1 MLDIAPATNEVID
14 EIRRSVATLCE
25 KFPGE
30 YWREQD
36 RERAYPT
43 EFVKALTDAGFLAVL
58 VPEEYG
64 GSGLPISAAAAV
76 LEEIHKSGCN
86 GGACHA
92 QMYIM
97 GSLLKHGSEELKQ
110 KYLPDIANGKIRLQ
124 AFGVTEPSSGSD
136 TLSIK
141 TSAKKSGSKFV
152 INGQKVWTSRA
163 EHSDLIL
170 LLTKTDS
177 LPEKKKNLSLFLI
190 DMRPHLNKSIFIKP
204 IKTMINHS
212 STEIFFE
219 NLEVDE
225 ECLVGSLG
233 CGFQYILDGMNA
245 ERILIASECLGDA
258 KYFIDKAKNYAN
270 ERKVFNRP
278 IGQNQSIQFPIA
290 QSYANTRAA
299 ELMVKEA
306 CYLFDNNIKCG
317 EESNL
322 AKLLAADASWEAA
335 DIAMQTFGGFS
346 FSEEYNIERK
356 FRETRLY
363 RIAPVSTNMILAY
376 ISHKVLGM
384 PRSY

>member
-1 MLDIAPATNEVID
+1 MKKNFNNDWNDIKRGIEAVCN
-14 EIRRSVATLCE
+14 
-25 KFPGE
+25 KFPDS
-30 YWREQD
+30 YWQNLDNSRS
-36 RERAYPT
+36 YPT
-43 EFVKALTDAGFLAVL
+43 EFVDTLTKSGFLNIL
-58 VPEEYG
+58 IPEKYG
-64 GSGLPISAAAAV
+64 GAGLPLRAASV
-76 LEEIHKSGCN
+76 ILEEIHRCGAN
-86 GGACHA
+86 GAACHA

-225 ECLVGSLG
+225 ESLVGSLG
-233 CGFQYILDGMNA
+233 YGFQYILDGMNA

-363 RIAPVSTNMILAY
+363 RIAPVSTNMILAF

>member
-1 MLDIAPATNEVID
+1 MKKNFNNDWNDIKRGIEAVCN
-14 EIRRSVATLCE
+14 
-25 KFPGE
+25 KFPDS
-30 YWREQD
+30 YWQNLDNSRS
-36 RERAYPT
+36 YPT
-43 EFVKALTDAGFLAVL
+43 EFVDTLTKSGFLNVL
-58 VPEEYG
+58 IPEKYG
-64 GSGLPISAAAAV
+64 GAGLPLRAASV
-76 LEEIHKSGCN
+76 ILEGIHRCGAN
-86 GGACHA
+86 GAACHA

-225 ECLVGSLG
+225 ESLVGSLG
-233 CGFQYILDGMNA
+233 YGFQYILDGMNA

-363 RIAPVSTNMILAY
+363 RIAPVSTNMILAF

>member
-1 MLDIAPATNEVID
+1 
-14 EIRRSVATLCE
+14 
-25 KFPGE
+25 
-30 YWREQD
+30 
-36 RERAYPT
+36 
-43 EFVKALTDAGFLAVL
+43 
-58 VPEEYG
+58 
-64 GSGLPISAAAAV
+64 
-76 LEEIHKSGCN
+76 
-86 GGACHA
+86 
-92 QMYIM
+92 MYIM

-225 ECLVGSLG
+225 ESLVGSLG
-233 CGFQYILDGMNA
+233 YGFQYILDGMNA

-258 KYFIDKAKNYAN
+258 KYFIDKEKNYAN

-363 RIAPVSTNMILAY
+363 RIAPVSTNMILAF

>member
-1 MLDIAPATNEVID
+1 MNSLDKNEWNDIKRGVENICKNYPESYWKTLD
-14 EIRRSVATLCE
+14 QKRS
-25 KFPGE
+25 
-30 YWREQD
+30 
-36 RERAYPT
+36 YPT
-43 EFVKALTDAGFLAVL
+43 DFVNALTKSGYLSIL
-58 VPEEYG
+58 IPEEYG
-64 GSGLPISAAAAV
+64 GAGLPLRAASV
-76 LEEIHKSGCN
+76 ILEEIHRCGAN
-86 GGACHA
+86 GAACHA

-97 GSLLKHGSEELKQ
+97 GSLLRHGSEELKN
-110 KYLPDIANGKIRLQ
+110 KYLPQIAKGKLRLQ

-141 TSAKKSGSKFV
+141 TNAKKSGNKFV

-170 LLTKTDS
+170 LLTKTDNS
-177 LPEKKKNLSLFLI
+177 ENRQKNLSLFLI

-212 STEIFFE
+212 STEIFFD
-219 NLEVDE
+219 NLEVSE
-225 ECLVGSLG
+225 SSLVGSLG
-233 CGFQYILDGMNA
+233 SGFKYILDGMNA

-278 IGQNQSIQFPIA
+278 IGKNQSIQFPIA
-290 QSYANTRAA
+290 QVYANARAA
-299 ELMVKEA
+299 ELMIREA
-306 CYLFDNNIKCG
+306 CFLFDGNKKCG

-335 DIAMQTFGGFS
+335 DIAMQTFGGFA

-376 ISHKVLGM
+376 ISHKILGM

>member
-1 MLDIAPATNEVID
+1 MKKNFNNDWNDIKRGIEAVCN
-14 EIRRSVATLCE
+14 
-25 KFPGE
+25 KFPDS
-30 YWREQD
+30 YWQNLDNSRS
-36 RERAYPT
+36 YPT
-43 EFVKALTDAGFLAVL
+43 EFVDTLTKSGYLNVL
-58 VPEEYG
+58 IPEKYG
-64 GSGLPISAAAAV
+64 GAGLPLRAASV
-76 LEEIHKSGCN
+76 ILEEIHRCGAN
-86 GGACHA
+86 GAACHA

-225 ECLVGSLG
+225 ESLVGSLG
-233 CGFQYILDGMNA
+233 YGFQYILDGMNA

-363 RIAPVSTNMILAY
+363 RIAPVSTNMILAF